1 MSALSLRDFL
11 CARVLCI
18 FIAST
23 YIGSIAKDLSL
34 CQVKQPFSGFLHIA
48 HPFSLLYNE
57 KKHFGDKF
65 PREELFLKN
74 QLLQKIKDRSAKV
87 GVVGLGYVGLPLA
100 VEIAGA
106 GFETIGLDISEEKV
120 EKVNRGENYI
130 GDVDG
135 AVLARLVKE
144 EKLSATSDF
153 SAVKDLSFVIICVPT
168 PLDIY
173 QQPDISYIR
182 TSTESIGKHMTEGTV
197 VILESTTYPGT
208 TEEILKPL
216 LEKHSGLACGEGFY
230 LAFSPERVDP
240 GNKDYKTNNTPKV
253 VGGMTLEATQVATE
267 FYTEVLDSAIHPVSS
282 PAVAEMEKILE
293 NTYRFVN
300 IGLANEMAIICHKM
314 GINVWEVIDAAKTK
328 PYGFHAFYPG
338 PGIGGHCIP
347 LDPFYLTWKAREYDY
362 HTKLI
367 ETAGEVNNEMPEW
380 VVTRASHVI
389 NNDQKPLNGSKI
401 LLLGVAYKKDIDD
414 LRMSP
419 ALDILR
425 ILESFKA
432 DVSYYDTLNPE
443 LVAYDGTTR
452 HTVEKLTKEEL
463 AKYDLAIIIT
473 DHSHVDYAFVAEN
486 VTRILDTRNAL
497 KDLDRDNIHR
507 L

>member
-1 MSALSLRDFL
+1 M
-11 CARVLCI
+11 
-18 FIAST
+18 
-23 YIGSIAKDLSL
+23 
-34 CQVKQPFSGFLHIA
+34 KQ
-48 HPFSLLYNE
+48 
-57 KKHFGDKF
+57 K
-65 PREELFLKN
+65 
-74 QLLQKIKDRSAKV
+74 LLQKIQDRTARI

-100 VEIAGA
+100 VENARA
-106 GFETIGLDISEEKV
+106 GFMTTGIDVSGEKAD
-120 EKVNRGENYI
+120 KINRGENYI
-130 GDVDG
+130 GDVDD
-135 AVLARLVKE
+135 AVLKEQTDAGRLTATTDFSVVKE
-144 EKLSATSDF
+144 LDF
-153 SAVKDLSFVIICVPT
+153 VLICVPT

-182 TSTESIGKHMTEGTV
+182 NSAGSIGENLTAGTV
-197 VILESTTYPGT
+197 VVLESTTYPGT
-208 TEEILKPL
+208 TEEILKPI
-216 LEKHSGLACGEGFY
+216 LEEKSSLVCGEDFY

-253 VGGMTLEATQVATE
+253 VGGDTPDATEVATA
-267 FYTEVLDSAIHPVSS
+267 FYRTILESDIHPVSS

-300 IGLANEMAIICHKM
+300 IGLANEMAIICNKM

-367 ETAGEVNNEMPEW
+367 ETAGEVNNEMPAW
-380 VVTRASHVI
+380 VVDRASHVI

-432 DVSYYDTLNPE
+432 EVSYYDTLNPRFT
-443 LVAYDGTTR
+443 AYDGTVR
-452 HTVEKLTKEEL
+452 ETVPELTQEEL
-463 AKYDLAIIIT
+463 AKYDLAIIT
-473 DHSHVDYAFVAEN
+473 TNHSHVDYAFVAEN
-486 VTRILDTRNAL
+486 VVRILDTRNAL